1 MRRHTLL
8 ALLVACFPPGSAL
21 AAPARGSVVV
31 VGDSAFAAGIRR
43 ALDARRLDGMRWPD
57 IRDVRAR
64 AESLYAE
71 AGWQPLWLEGG
82 LPTTAARKLVAVMS
96 AAEARGLAPA
106 DYDVPAL
113 LDATVRP
120 VPLAGGGAAR
130 FDLMLTLDALRFA
143 DALGNGRVAPAAAG
157 ADLQLPRTAPDVPG
171 AVRALRT
178 ADDPDSVLG
187 ALEPASPQY
196 QQLRRALLRYRSL
209 AQDSGLVP
217 LPALPRRLRPGDAYA
232 GAAALRRLLAATG
245 DLPDSLPGP
254 APGADTLYD
263 ATLVDAVRRLQRRSG
278 FADDGIVG
286 DSTASRLNRPFA
298 QAIRQIELTLERW
311 RWLPRTFESPPIVV
325 NIPAFRLVATDSAE
339 GRLAP
344 ALAMNVVVGRAFKT
358 ETPVFTAWMTYLVFS
373 PYWEVPKS
381 IELNEIRPAAMR
393 GAGYLR
399 RNRMELLRGGRV
411 VPATPENVAAIGRA
425 VHVRQLPGD
434 DNSLGRV
441 KFMLPNAYA
450 VYLHDT
456 PSKALFDRA
465 RRDFSHGCIRLQDPP
480 ALARFV
486 LRDQP
491 EWTEARMA
499 RAMQSDR
506 PVNVTLSRRIPVLV
520 LYGSTVVGPAG
531 EVFFH
536 GDVYGHDRRLD
547 RLLAKGYPY
556 AR

>member
-1 MRRHTLL
+1 MRRHVLL
-8 ALLVACFPPGSAL
+8 PLVLACSLVGAT
-21 AAPARGSVVV
+21 PARAAAQAA
-31 VGDSAFAAGIRR
+31 DSAFAAEVRR
-43 ALDARRLDGMRWPD
+43 ALGAGRLDGMRWPV

-71 AGWQPLWLEGG
+71 AGWRPLWLEGE

-120 VPLAGGGAAR
+120 APLAGAPAAR

-143 DALGNGRVAPAAAG
+143 DALGNGRVSPAAAG
-157 ADLQLPRTAPDVPG
+157 ADLQLPRTPPDVPG

-178 ADDPDSVLG
+178 ASDPDSVLG
-187 ALEPASPQY
+187 ALEPPAPQY
-196 QQLRRALLRYRSL
+196 QELRRALLHYRSL
-209 AQDSGLVP
+209 ARDSGLVP
-217 LPALPRRLRPGDAYA
+217 LPALPRRLRPGDPYA
-232 GAAALRRLLAATG
+232 GAAAMRRLLAATG
-245 DLPDSLPGP
+245 DLPDSLAVP
-254 APGADTLYD
+254 APEADTLYD

-278 FADDGIVG
+278 FAEDGVVG

-325 NIPAFRLVATDSAE
+325 NIPAFRLIATDSAA

-344 ALAMNVVVGRAFKT
+344 ALQMNVVVGRAFKT

-381 IELNEIRPAAMR
+381 IELNEIRPAALR
-393 GAGYLR
+393 GAGYLQ
-399 RNRMELLRGGRV
+399 RNRMELLRGGQV
-411 VPATPENVAAIGRA
+411 VPATPENVAAIGRS

-434 DNSLGRV
+434 ANSLGRV
-441 KFMLPNAYA
+441 KFMLPNAYS

-491 EWTEARMA
+491 EWTEERMA

-520 LYGSTVVGPAG
+520 LYGSTVVSPDG